1 VEIGTLP
8 SSPRGGIAR
17 GMELPA
23 PEGRRVSPDVETV
36 ARKAGERLRRDPG
49 DADAMFALAA
59 SRVAFGRA
67 DDALSLL
74 NRLLR
79 VRVDYPGL
87 WELKRQLHEALGEK
101 VAAAACARA
110 ADLYRDG

>member
-1 VEIGTLP
+1 
-8 SSPRGGIAR
+8 
-17 GMELPA
+17 M
-23 PEGRRVSPDVETV
+23 
-36 ARKAGERLRRDPG
+36 
-49 DADAMFALAA
+49 
-59 SRVAFGRA
+59 

-87 WELKRQLHEALGEK
+87 WELKRQLHEALGET

-110 ADLYRDG
+110 ADLYRNW